1 MPAPA
6 PQAGIPL
13 WLKIGFS
20 CWVLLWALSY
30 WHLYGPFNYFW
41 LCNIAN
47 FLILLGLW
55 RESRLLLSAQC
66 LAVLLIGMV
75 WTLDVAVAFVTG
87 GVDGWHLIGGTEYM
101 FDPEIPLAGRLLSL
115 YHSFLPLVALYGV
128 YRVGYDR
135 RGIHV
140 QTLITAVLLIV
151 TWLVVDPE
159 LNINWVHAPFGA
171 EEQELLPPPLYLVAV
186 IVATP
191 VLLYLPSH
199 FLIRGLLAALGNR
212 QRDQ

>member
-1 MPAPA
+1 MPPA
-6 PQAGIPL
+6 ATPTGIPL
-13 WLKIGFS
+13 WLKTAFS

-30 WHLYGPFNYFW
+30 WHLYGPYNYFW
-41 LCNIAN
+41 LCNVAN
-47 FLILLGLW
+47 FLILIGLW

-66 LAVLLIGMV
+66 LAVLLIGIV
-75 WTLDVAVAFVTG
+75 WTLDVAAAFVTG
-87 GVDGWHLIGGTEYM
+87 GAEGTHLIGGTEYM

-135 RGIHV
+135 RGIAL
-140 QTLITAVLLIV
+140 QTLITCVLLLA

-171 EEQELLPPPLYLVAV
+171 EEQEMLPPLLYLLAV
-186 IVATP
+186 MVATP
-191 VLLYLPSH
+191 LLVYLPSH
-199 FLIRGLLAALGNR
+199 FLIRGILALLGGR
-212 QRDQ
+212 RPDQ